1 MINQEMYRIILT
13 PEQVFKYLDSMP
25 PIETEDGRLITF
37 GDWVGDYISRM
48 VDAEIRMYLGQR
60 DYRYD

>member
-1 MINQEMYRIILT
+1 MIDREMYRIRST

-37 GDWVGDYISRM
+37 GDWVGDYISRT
-48 VDAEIRMYLGQR
+48 VDAEIRTYLGQR

>member
-1 MINQEMYRIILT
+1 MINQEMYRIRLT

-48 VDAEIRMYLGQR
+48 VDAEIRTYLGQR